1 MIKKYKLDILHFF
14 IFTAIMMMLIIVQS
28 SPLMRNLSLEAPPQ
42 LWIIFIAYFSVYKPP
57 TLTILMIYLT
67 SFFYATLTSMSFGKL
82 LCLSAIIFIIPW
94 LGKRLNLKNSKIFFI
109 FCTAFTGALPLTDW
123 LISTMIPLQPIK
135 YYPFF
140 GWILTIISTALCVIL
155 IKPLMFHLDHWLE
168 SLRLPFEK
176 RFLR

>member
-14 IFTAIMMMLIIVQS
+14 IFIAIMMIFIIAQS
-28 SPLMRNLSLEAPPQ
+28 SPLIRSLSFDAPPQ

-57 TLTILMIYLT
+57 ALTILMIYLT

-82 LCLSAIIFIIPW
+82 LCLSSIIFIIPW

-109 FCTAFTGALPLTDW
+109 FCTVFTAILPLLDW
-123 LISTMIPLQPIK
+123 FISTIIPLQPIK
-135 YYPFF
+135 HYPFF

-155 IKPLMFHLDHWLE
+155 IKPLMFYLDHWLE
-168 SLRLPFEK
+168 SLHLPFEK
-176 RFLR
+176 RFLK